1 MLITLHYIRLHISSK
16 SDKFFEVQE
25 FGMGQKKVAFGRAR
39 FRESGPS
46 QGLGI
51 TRTAIIHVFSQ
62 GVLLNYK

>member
-25 FGMGQKKVAFGRAR
+25 FGMGQKKVAWAR